1 MANTSRVVLDLIS
14 KYHKDYVRMA
24 YKLGAGNESEDIVQ
38 EMYIRLH
45 KYIKDPSTIITDGKP
60 NMLFIWVTLRNIV
73 RSVKGS
79 VKVIDTVALDD
90 FPEWDIVDLNSFD
103 HKEAESFEY
112 MVDLV
117 YDTSSEMHWYYD
129 KLFKLYYQSDLS
141 MRDISKGSK
150 ISLKNIFD
158 TIKKTRTYVKEKLKE
173 DYQDYKNQDYDH
185 LKRGGW
191 HDRENN

>member
-1 MANTSRVVLDLIS
+1 MLELIS

-24 YKLGAGNESEDIVQ
+24 YKLGAGHEAEDVVQ

-45 KYIKDPSTIITDGKP
+45 KYIKNPDTIISDGKP
-60 NMLFIWVTLRNIV
+60 NMLFMWVTLRNIV
-73 RSVKGS
+73 RSSKGS
-79 VKVIDTVALDD
+79 AKVIKTVPLDD
-90 FPEWDIVDLNSFD
+90 FPEWAVVDFESFD
-103 HKEAESFEY
+103 RDEAESFEY

-117 YDTSSEMHWYYD
+117 YETSSEMHWYYD
-129 KLFKLYYQSDLS
+129 KMFKLYYQSDLS

-158 TIKKTRTYVKEKLKE
+158 TIKKTRNYVKEKLKE
-173 DYQDYKNQDYDH
+173 EYEDYQNKDYDY
-185 LKRGGW
+185 LQRGGG

>member
-1 MANTSRVVLDLIS
+1 
-14 KYHKDYVRMA
+14 MA

-185 LKRGGW
+185 LKRGG
-191 HDRENN
+191 